1 MSNEEKLEQF
11 LKMVEGSN
19 NIVFFGG
26 AGVSTES
33 GIPDFRSV
41 DGLYNQQY
49 DYPPEEIISH
59 SFFMKNPEEFY
70 RFYRK
75 KILLDGIEP
84 NITHIKLA
92 ELEKKG
98 KLKAIVTQNIDG
110 LHQKAGSET
119 VFEVHGTVA
128 RNFCMK
134 CRKFFSGDDLIK
146 LIDADCEKRL
156 KAGENVDG
164 KLKSG
169 KRRFGLPICPEC
181 GGLIKPDVVL
191 YEEGLDDTTWSN
203 ACYYISQADMLIV
216 GGTSLVVYPAA
227 GFVNYFRG
235 KHLAVLNMAATSRDS
250 EADIVI
256 RDKIGEVFSSIE
268 VR

>member
-1 MSNEEKLEQF
+1 MTNEEKVSKF
-11 LKMVEGSN
+11 IKMVGESN

-49 DYPPEEIISH
+49 DYPPEQIISH
-59 SFFMKNPEEFY
+59 SFFMRDPEEFY

-92 ELEKKG
+92 ELEAKG
-98 KLKAIVTQNIDG
+98 KLKAVVTQNIDG
-110 LHQKAGSET
+110 LHQKAGSKT
-119 VFEVHGTVA
+119 VYEVHGTVA
-128 RNFCMK
+128 KNYCMK
-134 CRKFFSGDDLIK
+134 CHRFYSGDDMIR
-146 LIDADCEKRL
+146 LIDKDCEERL
-156 KAGENVDG
+156 EAGENIDG

-169 KRRFGLPICPEC
+169 KRRFGLPKCTEC

-191 YEEGLDDTTWSN
+191 YEEGLDDETWTN
-203 ACYYISQADMLIV
+203 ACRSISAADMLIV

-227 GFVNYFRG
+227 GLLNYYRG
-235 KHLAVLNMAATSRDS
+235 NKLVLINKSSTPYDSSANLVLNMGL
-250 EADIVI
+250 
-256 RDKIGEVFSSIE
+256 GEVFSKL
-268 VR
+268 